1 MIPTESR
8 QSEGVLIFRILFQV
22 RRIIQ
27 TAFVRLGDNNA
38 KLNSLWVGLVVERSL
53 KYASGKYDFVFR
65 GRVVRIDSHWRHA
78 PTSITHTHTRP
89 PIHSRNSLHL
99 VTAQHAELFINT
111 QTTQTSAKAADPAQ
125 LLYHSDI
132 ELLSKMCLSFAPF
145 IVNLYYYYQLPG
157 YCFHCTNVL
166 CHS

>member
-65 GRVVRIDSHWRHA
+65 GRVVCIDSHWRHA
-78 PTSITHTHTRP
+78 PTSITHTHTSTYSLAQFITPCDCSTGSVVYKHSDKANLHQGSWSRATALSLWHRAALQNV
-89 PIHSRNSLHL
+89 PIVCSLHR
-99 VTAQHAELFINT
+99 
-111 QTTQTSAKAADPAQ
+111 
-125 LLYHSDI
+125 
-132 ELLSKMCLSFAPF
+132 
-145 IVNLYYYYQLPG
+145 
-157 YCFHCTNVL
+157 
-166 CHS
+166 